1 MHAGFRVRAW
11 ELQTPREN
19 PTKELQ
25 AEVHAGFRVRA
36 WELQTPRENPTKEL
50 QAEVHAGLGLGLGSY
65 GHQGKTQQKSFKR
78 RAANPSVDLSVAKS
92 DFKRS
97 NLILS
102 VAYMVL
108 HQDFLKTCCLASPAA
123 ERVMLCKTTTKCEK
137 FPHSNY
143 VQML

>member
-1 MHAGFRVRAW
+1 MKEPAAYNHHVTPVNWPQKKACSTQPSCHTGYHNDTLVHWLKDPAAYRA
-11 ELQTPREN
+11 
-19 PTKELQ
+19 
-25 AEVHAGFRVRA
+25 V
-36 WELQTPRENPTKEL
+36 
-50 QAEVHAGLGLGLGSY
+50 
-65 GHQGKTQQKSFKR
+65 
-78 RAANPSVDLSVAKS
+78 NPSGDLSVAKS

-123 ERVMLCKTTTKCEK
+123 ERVMLCKTTKKCEK
-137 FPHSNY
+137 CPHSNY